1 MCIHNDTEYVWSN
14 LYILLMNQIFSILCT
29 IYVQYLQGWK
39 EFQTYQIYSVMLTI
53 IFCYLI
59 FWIFYFNTH
68 GDSFQIPATHL
79 YKQIA
84 HWNILS
90 LSIYFYNFCI
100 IWLLDIIPLFSVL
113 HFTPACLLRECILWS
128 KPIVTNSS
136 IFENKWE
143 NVTKLRTST
152 VKLHL

>member
-1 MCIHNDTEYVWSN
+1 M
-14 LYILLMNQIFSILCT
+14 
-29 IYVQYLQGWK
+29 YLQGWK

-59 FWIFYFNTH
+59 FWIFYFNKH

-113 HFTPACLLRECILWS
+113 HFTPACLLRECVYFEVNRLLPILQS
-128 KPIVTNSS
+128 
-136 IFENKWE
+136 
-143 NVTKLRTST
+143 LRINGKMLQNLEHLQRNCIYNLFT
-152 VKLHL
+152 VFS